1 MGKDFTTGPRPNA
14 RMMELKWLYQTLVR
28 NGNPSVSPIRGGY
41 PGQAWR
47 RGSMCGGG
55 YFAQGLGVVT
65 EDQRAAMK
73 WFYNHFMADADARRG
88 CPFDTV
94 SGYCHVAISAFVNW
108 PLDTPERNPAEVLP
122 LCYRDSRLDFYA
134 WRNRWQDG
142 NDIIITTLLRRTVN
156 GYMQVKDDRTLKVR
170 ALGREFDW
178 GTYAPGR
185 SRYWWM
191 SPKGEASV
199 LTATDGTSFAV
210 DFTGASGADG
220 LLVTTGKADGQTL
233 KLGDVSVTLK
243 CLTAGAE
250 PTAEVQGDA
259 IVIGKQ
265 TIRLR
270 DGNLVLGVTGK

>member
-1 MGKDFTTGPRPNA
+1 
-14 RMMELKWLYQTLVR
+14 
-28 NGNPSVSPIRGGY
+28 
-41 PGQAWR
+41 
-47 RGSMCGGG
+47 
-55 YFAQGLGVVT
+55 
-65 EDQRAAMK
+65 
-73 WFYNHFMADADARRG
+73 
-88 CPFDTV
+88 
-94 SGYCHVAISAFVNW
+94 
-108 PLDTPERNPAEVLP
+108 
-122 LCYRDSRLDFYA
+122 
-134 WRNRWQDG
+134 
-142 NDIIITTLLRRTVN
+142 
-156 GYMQVKDDRTLKVR
+156 
-170 ALGREFDW
+170 
-178 GTYAPGR
+178 
-185 SRYWWM
+185 
-191 SPKGEASV
+191 